1 MTKPQFFTY
10 VNRDLSMQRNEKIV
24 ETLKSL
30 GAGVLE
36 AEKKDAEFVKGL
48 HQALPADDVDFATW
62 ANRLKDYEATLKKPT
77 TEEK

>member
-24 ETLKSL
+24 ETLKKFNEE
-30 GAGVLE
+30 VIK
-36 AEKKDAEFVKGL
+36 AEKTDAEFVKGL
-48 HQALPADDVDFATW
+48 HHTLPADDVDFATW
-62 ANRLKDYEATLKKPT
+62 TSRMKDYEATLK

>member
-1 MTKPQFFTY
+1 MY

-36 AEKKDAEFVKGL
+36 AEKKAAAFIDKL
-48 HQALPADDVDFATW
+48 HEALPNDEVDFATW

>member
-24 ETLKSL
+24 ETLKKFNEE
-30 GAGVLE
+30 VIK
-36 AEKKDAEFVKGL
+36 AEKTDAEFVKRL
-48 HQALPADDVDFATW
+48 HQTLPTDDVDFATW
-62 ANRLKDYEATLKKPT
+62 ANRLKDYEATLKKPI